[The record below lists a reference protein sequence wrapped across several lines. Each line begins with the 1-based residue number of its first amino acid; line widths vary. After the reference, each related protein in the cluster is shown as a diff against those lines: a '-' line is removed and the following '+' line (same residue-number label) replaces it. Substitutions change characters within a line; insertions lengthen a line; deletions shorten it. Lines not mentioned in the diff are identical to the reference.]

1 MSWCDWLGRVCVLVG
16 GLVVCVR
23 FSFCLL
29 KPHFDRV
36 GAGSRDSYSKARG
49 FVVLVCAILGLV
61 CLLIN
66 H

>member
-1 MSWCDWLGRVCVLVG
+1 M
-16 GLVVCVR
+16 VCVR